1 MKALHQHNQSIWK
14 FVLIS
19 DKNHEKSNPNYP
31 SIIMSASFLQA
42 AAEGM
47 GWYDQDIWKNENR
60 AFLWYPDAK
69 KPRQTRQSQP
79 QNTPVRNEL
88 AEFEMLQKIWM
99 SRVKLPS

>member
-1 MKALHQHNQSIWK
+1 MKNIILTI
-14 FVLIS
+14 L
-19 DKNHEKSNPNYP
+19 

-69 KPRQTRQSQP
+69 KPKQARQSQP

-99 SRVKLPS
+99 SLVKLPS

>member
-1 MKALHQHNQSIWK
+1 
-14 FVLIS
+14 
-19 DKNHEKSNPNYP
+19 
-31 SIIMSASFLQA
+31 MSASFLQA

-69 KPRQTRQSQP
+69 KPKQARQSQP

>member
-1 MKALHQHNQSIWK
+1 
-14 FVLIS
+14 
-19 DKNHEKSNPNYP
+19 
-31 SIIMSASFLQA
+31 MSASFLQA

-69 KPRQTRQSQP
+69 KPKQPRQSQT

-88 AEFEMLQKIWM
+88 AEFEMLQKNLDD
-99 SRVKLPS
+99 SRKIAVMNPKFGLQPTWSSEQSTGPATI